1 MSLYKSETIRTGVMK
16 LYEQK
21 LQACGIQYEETDVET
36 EAGRTHVI
44 ISGDRQLP
52 PLVVFHGINAGAPMA
67 LEAIRHLNTTYC
79 LYGIDTVGQATKSA
93 ETRLPMQGDAFGRW
107 IVQVL
112 DALKLQQVTVCAI
125 SYGAF
130 ILQKLM
136 QYQPE
141 RLSKALFVVPS
152 GFVSGSFWRSM
163 KELSF
168 PLMKFIRSKKEEDLL
183 KFLSAFYTD
192 HDRHF
197 IELQRLLLLGFKMD
211 YRRPVL
217 VKNGAMDRVLCPVYI
232 MVADDDIF
240 FPGEQTL
247 KRCKT
252 LFPNLKGTYVL
263 KNSKHI
269 PSINRYDE
277 IEQQIRIWLND

>member
-1 MSLYKSETIRTGVMK
+1 MSLYKSETIRAEVMR

-21 LQACGIQYEETDVET
+21 LEACGISYEEADVET
-36 EAGRTHVI
+36 DAGKTHVI
-44 ISGDRQLP
+44 ISGDRSLP

-67 LEAIRHLNTTYC
+67 LEAIRHLNADYC
-79 LYGIDTVGQATKSA
+79 LYGVDTVGQATKSA
-93 ETRLPMQGDAFGRW
+93 ETRLPMQGDAYGRW
-107 IVQVL
+107 IIQVL
-112 DALKLQQVTVCAI
+112 DALNLQKVTVCAI

-130 ILQKLM
+130 VLQKLM

-141 RLSKALFVVPS
+141 RLTKALFVVPS

-168 PLMKFIRSKKEEDLL
+168 PLMKFIRTKKDDDLM
-183 KFLSAFYTD
+183 KFLGAFYND
-192 HDRHF
+192 QDRHF

-217 VKNGAMDRVLCPVYI
+217 VKSGAMDKVLCPVFV

-240 FPGEQTL
+240 FPGEKTL
-247 KRCKT
+247 KRCKA
-252 LFPNLKGTYVL
+252 LFPNLKDTYVL

-269 PSINRYDE
+269 PSISRYGE
-277 IEQQIRIWLND
+277 IENQIRLWLND